1 MKELSL
7 NILDIAQNSISAN
20 ASLVEISVVKD
31 TKQNLLALTIKDDGK
46 GMAPEFL
53 KNVTD
58 PFTTTRTTRKV
69 GMGIP
74 LLKLASE
81 QAEGQ
86 FAIQS
91 EIGVGTVVTA
101 TFKLGHIDR
110 VPLGDVAQTISS
122 LVSCNEQIDFLYRH
136 TADGE
141 SFLFDTKQIREVL
154 DGVPF
159 NTPEVVLWMQEYIND
174 GILSIN
180 GGVD

>member
-20 ASLVEISVVKD
+20 AGLVEISVEKD
-31 TKQNLLALTIKDDGK
+31 SAKNLLTLIIRDNGK
-46 GMAPEFL
+46 GMSPEFV
-53 KNVTD
+53 KNVCD

-74 LLKLASE
+74 LLKLAAE
-81 QAEGQ
+81 QAEG
-86 FAIQS
+86 AYSIQS
-91 EIGVGTVVTA
+91 ELGVGTTVTA
-101 TFKLGHIDR
+101 TFKLDHIDR
-110 VPLGDVAQTISS
+110 VPLGDIAQTISS
-122 LVSCNEQIDFLYRH
+122 LVSCNEHIDFLYRH
-136 TADGE
+136 IADGE
-141 SFLFDTKQIREVL
+141 EFLFDTKQIREVL

-180 GGVD
+180 GGV